1 MWNRFSS
8 SFILF
13 EEVEI
18 KYKNKTAEKQV
29 LQQRDVNNYNN
40 NIGSL
45 HVIRLFWGLLLLCS
59 ANNSDKKG
67 TTNDNTHRPFIHI
80 YTDNHTHY
88 TYTYTSSYNLSRMKN
103 ILHNRE
109 IISSLVL
116 GTLLV
121 VAVADIVALW
131 IKIDIYI
138 RFLQLG
144 GVIPRKKSNAII
156 SELRN
161 INIRVHVLWKLKSLE
176 PITHRCF

>member
-1 MWNRFSS
+1 M
-8 SFILF
+8 
-13 EEVEI
+13 
-18 KYKNKTAEKQV
+18 
-29 LQQRDVNNYNN
+29 
-40 NIGSL
+40 
-45 HVIRLFWGLLLLCS
+45 IRLFWGLLLCS

-80 YTDNHTHY
+80 YTDSH

-131 IKIDIYI
+131 TKIDIYI
-138 RFLQLG
+138 PFFQLG
-144 GVIPRKKSNAII
+144 RVILCKELNATIR
-156 SELRN
+156 ELRN
-161 INIRVHVLWKLKSLE
+161 INIRIEGSRADNTQMLLILGDQFRGYLLLLRKNTENTNIMENVYYPLK
-176 PITHRCF
+176 

>member
-40 NIGSL
+40 NIGSP

-80 YTDNHTHY
+80 YTDNHTH

-121 VAVADIVALW
+121 VADIVALW
-131 IKIDIYI
+131 TKIDIYI
-138 RFLQLG
+138 PFFQLG
-144 GVIPRKKSNAII
+144 RVILRKKLNATI
-156 SELRN
+156 SEVSYESW
-161 INIRVHVLWKLKSLE
+161 RVSS
-176 PITHRCF
+176 R